1 MRQFEHAIQ
10 KIASEVQGIDRNGTA
25 RAINHLEES
34 IDALHGKLA
43 AIDHKINDWAK
54 KNLIKIRLDDEE
66 LDPQDAAHEVVDND
80 GLFEWIPD
88 SLGVGHE
95 FAPQF
100 GDTDVARLRE
110 ARRVLGTDIGYIN
123 TFLPQ
128 LIEFPDLKELLQVHQ
143 DLSQLELLKRGVANG
158 DVPAIV
164 DSSQETLS
172 VVRGLL
178 TVWRHKLAAAAG
190 MKAPSFVPVRIGAE
204 SGPRTACEPGRFAP
218 AEGRPLG
225 MAPPSGRHPGVI
237 EIELSGARIR
247 LSRG

>member
-1 MRQFEHAIQ
+1 MANAMLDARQEGDSYRRIEVITGRRRRRRWTAEEKARIVAESFEEGANI
-10 KIASEVQGIDRNGTA
+10 SEVARRNG
-25 RAINHLEES
+25 
-34 IDALHGKLA
+34 
-43 AIDHKINDWAK
+43 
-54 KNLIKIRLDDEE
+54 
-66 LDPQDAAHEVVDND
+66 
-80 GLFEWIPD
+80 
-88 SLGVGHE
+88 
-95 FAPQF
+95 
-100 GDTDVARLRE
+100 
-110 ARRVLGTDIGYIN
+110 
-123 TFLPQ
+123 
-128 LIEFPDLKELLQVHQ
+128 
-143 DLSQLELLKRGVANG
+143 
-158 DVPAIV
+158 
-164 DSSQETLS
+164 